1 MRKWTYL
8 VATLLMAGT
17 TATFTGCIDTDEPE
31 GIVNLRGAKAEL
43 IKAETAVKQVEVEMQ
58 KALIVNQEL
67 QNKALEIANQRAE
80 YDNQLKALDVK
91 LKELDVELK
100 QAQNEAE
107 KARLEAEIAQSNANK
122 AAIEN
127 QMALDAETFKALML
141 DAQAAAVRA
150 QQSYD
155 EAMRALEASK
165 LTLTDAEREAI
176 EKAQLFMQQ
185 SAMAMDTKYAAL
197 KNAQDAYYAALVDPN
212 LQPPLSI
219 LQADLKIA
227 QVAVEKAEI
236 MLDEKNNM
244 LALAE
249 DFDAAAWD
257 AKIQELDKK
266 ISEYQSE
273 KSKDDVELAAK
284 KASTE
289 YKAAE
294 EKVAEMI
301 KARRIAKNAYDDAVA
316 DYDAEVTTL
325 RDIKAYESEPINAGL
340 KKLFST
346 NSDFVA
352 LARVG
357 EYDLATGVFS
367 YPAVQYT
374 QTEYNDDQDIDDEAL
389 RTSAASVQLRRVNE
403 WIETLKKYT
412 VDKNGVEWNK
422 LDLAD
427 KEKIAETAT
436 DQYKNDKANWEISA
450 KAVKGTATDVPTDKL
465 KEVTDAYNA
474 SFTKVVN
481 AVKAYNDVYDEIY
494 KTAYN
499 EYISKEK
506 ADRKEGYYL
515 GRLVD
520 ALNTKGTAGQK
531 LDYQNLTGDK
541 DAKIKWLETNLP
553 GEVSA
558 ASTGADTDVETY
570 YKDATHN
577 QTLLAG
583 AVTAGNNAFATTDKD
598 EKALAALD
606 EAAQE
611 ANAAARKV
619 PLARTAFKQLAAN
632 VYGQEL
638 VNNVTLADM
647 TGTASFYGD
656 EVDDNNNPTG
666 HKEVLR
672 SDITAEEFAKLSE
685 TKLDHNTALNAL
697 SLTSNTVFGS
707 ILSSQDR
714 LLEVSPEMVR
724 EYIEENGGSLLNFG
738 SLGIMM
744 AANDDVQLC
753 KDMIEAAELLKPLQA
768 QMDAVLAN
776 LEAEIKANTAL
787 MDPFIEKVDET
798 SAAWTA
804 AKEDV
809 ETAEG
814 ERDAL
819 TAEIEANI
827 QRLDAFIID
836 YQGLKAIVQQQIDGI
851 NNGVVSGSTI
861 TVESVLN
868 YWKNE
873 VAEQEKAVE
882 VAKQRVAAAE
892 KCIEL
897 YHQGEYTAAY
907 VIEQKKNALQTAQE
921 AYDAA
926 KAIYDAALAQVK
938 TVIAALTK

>member
-31 GIVNLRGAKAEL
+31 GIANLRGAKAEL

-197 KNAQDAYYAALVDPN
+197 KNAQDAYYDALVNPS
-212 LQPPLSI
+212 LPSLSS

-227 QVAVEKAEI
+227 QIAVEKAEI
-236 MLDEKNNM
+236 MLDEKSNM

-257 AKIQELDKK
+257 TKIQELDKK

-273 KSKDDVELAAK
+273 KSKVDVELATK
-284 KASTE
+284 KASSE

-294 EKVAEMI
+294 EKVAEMV
-301 KARRIAKNAYDDAVA
+301 KARRTAKKAYDEAVT
-316 DYDAEVTTL
+316 DSTTQVNTQ

-340 KKLFST
+340 KELFSQS
-346 NSDFVA
+346 SDFRS
-352 LARVG
+352 LNG
-357 EYDLATGVFS
+357 YNPNTGVFA

-389 RTSAASVQLRRVNE
+389 RTSAASVQLRLVNE
-403 WIETLKKYT
+403 WVETLKKYT
-412 VDKNGVEWNK
+412 VDENGVEWNK
-422 LDLAD
+422 LTLAD
-427 KEKIAETAT
+427 KEKLAKAAT
-436 DQYKNDKANWEISA
+436 DQYKNDSVNWKISA
-450 KAVKGTATDVPTDKL
+450 KAVKGTATDVPTAKL

-506 ADRKEGYYL
+506 ADRKKGYYL

-531 LDYQNLTGDK
+531 LDYQNLTGDNN
-541 DAKIKWLETNLP
+541 AKIKWLETNLP

-619 PLARTAFKQLAAN
+619 PSARTAFKQLAAD
-632 VYGQEL
+632 VYGQKL

-753 KDMIEAAELLKPLQA
+753 KDMIAAKDLIKPLQA

-776 LEAEIKANTAL
+776 LDTEIKANTAL
-787 MDPFIEKVDET
+787 MDPFIEKADET
-798 SAAWTA
+798 RVAWMA

-809 ETAEG
+809 KTAEE

-819 TAEIEANI
+819 TAEFEANS
-827 QRLDAFIID
+827 QKFDALITD

-873 VAEQEKAVE
+873 VAKQEKAVE
-882 VAKQRVAAAE
+882 TAKQSVTAAE
-892 KCIEL
+892 KRIEL
-897 YHQGEYTAAY
+897 FNKGEYTEAY

-926 KAIYDAALAQVK
+926 KAIYDTALAQVK

>member
-31 GIVNLRGAKAEL
+31 GIANLRGAKAEL

-185 SAMAMDTKYAAL
+185 SAMAMDTKYDAL
-197 KNAQDAYYAALVDPN
+197 KDAQDAYYDALVNPS
-212 LQPPLSI
+212 LPSLSS

-227 QVAVEKAEI
+227 QIAVEKAEI
-236 MLDEKNNM
+236 MLDEKSNM

-257 AKIQELDKK
+257 TKIQELDKK

-273 KSKDDVELAAK
+273 KSKVDVELATK
-284 KASTE
+284 KASSE

-294 EKVAEMI
+294 EKVAEKV
-301 KARRIAKNAYDDAVA
+301 KARRTAKKAYDEAVA
-316 DYDAEVTTL
+316 DSAAQVDTF

-346 NSDFVA
+346 NSDFKA
-352 LARVG
+352 LDHVG

-367 YPAVQYT
+367 YPVGRYT
-374 QTEYNDDQDIDDEAL
+374 QTEYNNDLDIEDEAL
-389 RTSAASVQLRRVNE
+389 KTSAASVRLRSVE
-403 WIETLKKYT
+403 AWIEALKNFT

-422 LDLAD
+422 LELAEI
-427 KEKIAETAT
+427 EKLAEAAT

-506 ADRKEGYYL
+506 ADRKKGYYL

-531 LDYQNLTGDK
+531 LDYQNLTGDN

-570 YKDATHN
+570 YKDATNN

-619 PLARTAFKQLAAN
+619 PSARTAFKQLAAD
-632 VYGQEL
+632 VYGQKL

-753 KDMIEAAELLKPLQA
+753 KDMIAAKDLIKPLQA
-768 QMDAVLAN
+768 QMDAVHAN
-776 LEAEIKANTAL
+776 LKAEIKANTAL
-787 MDPFIEKVDET
+787 MDPFIEKADET
-798 SAAWTA
+798 RVAWMA

-809 ETAEG
+809 KTAEE

-819 TAEIEANI
+819 TAEFEANS
-827 QRLDAFIID
+827 QKFDALITD

-873 VAEQEKAVE
+873 VAKQEKAVE
-882 VAKQRVAAAE
+882 TAKQSVTAAE
-892 KCIEL
+892 KRIEL
-897 YHQGEYTAAY
+897 FNKGEYTEAY

>member
-31 GIVNLRGAKAEL
+31 GIANLRGAKAEL

-185 SAMAMDTKYAAL
+185 SAMAMDIKYDAL
-197 KNAQDAYYAALVDPN
+197 KDAQDAYYDALVNPS
-212 LQPPLSI
+212 LPSLSS

-227 QVAVEKAEI
+227 QIAVEKAEI
-236 MLDEKNNM
+236 MLDEKSNM

-257 AKIQELDKK
+257 TKIQELDKK

-273 KSKDDVELAAK
+273 KSKVDVELATK
-284 KASTE
+284 KASSE

-294 EKVAEMI
+294 EKVAEMV
-301 KARRIAKNAYDDAVA
+301 KARRTAKKAYDEAVA
-316 DYDAEVTTL
+316 DSAAQVDTY

-346 NSDFVA
+346 NSDFRA

-367 YPAVQYT
+367 YPADQYK
-374 QTEYNDDQDIDDEAL
+374 QTEYNNDLDIEDEAL
-389 RTSAASVQLRRVNE
+389 RTSAASVRLRRVE
-403 WIETLKKYT
+403 AWIEALKNFT
-412 VDKNGVEWNK
+412 VDENGVEWNK
-422 LDLAD
+422 LALAE
-427 KEKIAETAT
+427 KEKLAETAT

-494 KTAYN
+494 KTAYD
-499 EYISKEK
+499 EYISTQK
-506 ADRKEGYYL
+506 AALKKGYYL
-515 GRLVD
+515 RRLED

-531 LDYQNLTGDK
+531 LDYQSITGD
-541 DAKIKWLETNLP
+541 DAQIKWLETNLP

-570 YKDATHN
+570 YKDATNN

-583 AVTAGNNAFATTDKD
+583 AETAGNNAFAATDKD

-619 PLARTAFKQLAAN
+619 PSARTAFKQLAAD
-632 VYGQEL
+632 VYGQKL

-685 TKLDHNTALNAL
+685 TKLDHYTALNAL

-714 LLEVSPEMVR
+714 LLEVSPKMVR

-753 KDMIEAAELLKPLQA
+753 KDMIEAAELIKPLQA
-768 QMDAVLAN
+768 QMDAVYAN
-776 LEAEIKANTAL
+776 LDAEIKANTAL
-787 MDPFIEKVDET
+787 MDPFIEKADET
-798 SAAWTA
+798 RVAWMA

-809 ETAEG
+809 KTAEE

-819 TAEIEANI
+819 TAEFEANS
-827 QRLDAFIID
+827 QKFDALITD

-873 VAEQEKAVE
+873 VAKQEKAVE
-882 VAKQRVAAAE
+882 TAKQSVTAAE
-892 KCIEL
+892 KRIEL
-897 YHQGEYTAAY
+897 FNKGEYTEAY

>member
-31 GIVNLRGAKAEL
+31 GIANLRGAKAEL

-197 KNAQDAYYAALVDPN
+197 KNAQDAYYNALVNPS
-212 LQPPLSI
+212 LPSLSS

-227 QVAVEKAEI
+227 QIAVEKAEI
-236 MLDEKNNM
+236 MLDEKSNM

-257 AKIQELDKK
+257 TKIQELDKK

-273 KSKDDVELAAK
+273 KSKVDVELATK
-284 KASTE
+284 KASSE

-294 EKVAEMI
+294 EKVAEKV
-301 KARRIAKNAYDDAVA
+301 KARRTAKNAYDEAEA
-316 DYDAEVTTL
+316 DFTAQLDTD

-340 KKLFST
+340 KELFNQSL
-346 NSDFVA
+346 DFSF
-352 LARVG
+352 LNG
-357 EYDLATGVFS
+357 YNQNTGVFS
-367 YPAVQYT
+367 YSADLYT
-374 QTEYNDDQDIDDEAL
+374 QTEYNNDLDIEDEAL
-389 RTSAASVQLRRVNE
+389 RTSAASVRLRLVGE
-403 WIETLKKYT
+403 WIEALKNFT
-412 VDKNGVEWNK
+412 VDDNGSEWNK
-422 LDLAD
+422 LELAE

-436 DQYKNDKANWEISA
+436 DQYKNDKANWDISV
-450 KAVKGTATDVPTDKL
+450 KAVMGTATDVPTDKL

-506 ADRKEGYYL
+506 ADRKKGYYL

-531 LDYQNLTGDK
+531 LDYQNLTGDN

-570 YKDATHN
+570 YKDATNN

-619 PLARTAFKQLAAN
+619 PLARTAFKQLAVE

-724 EYIEENGGSLLNFG
+724 EYIEENGGSLSDFG
-738 SLGIMM
+738 SLGLMM
-744 AANDDVQLC
+744 AANDEVQLY
-753 KDMIEAAELLKPLQA
+753 KDKIAAKDLIKLLQA
-768 QMDAVLAN
+768 QMDAVYAN
-776 LEAEIKANTAL
+776 LDAEIKANTAL
-787 MDPFIEKVDET
+787 MDPFIEKADET
-798 SAAWTA
+798 RVAWMA

-809 ETAEG
+809 KTAEE

-819 TAEIEANI
+819 TAEFEANS
-827 QRLDAFIID
+827 QKFDALITD

-873 VAEQEKAVE
+873 VAKQEKAVE
-882 VAKQRVAAAE
+882 TAKQSVTAAE
-892 KCIEL
+892 KRIEL
-897 YHQGEYTAAY
+897 FNKGEYTEAY

>member
-31 GIVNLRGAKAEL
+31 GIANLRGAKAEL

-197 KNAQDAYYAALVDPN
+197 KNAQDAYYNALVNPS
-212 LQPPLSI
+212 LPSLSS

-227 QVAVEKAEI
+227 QIAVEKAEI
-236 MLDEKNNM
+236 MLDEKSNM

-257 AKIQELDKK
+257 TKIQELDKK

-273 KSKDDVELAAK
+273 KSKVDVELAAK
-284 KASTE
+284 KASSE

-294 EKVAEMI
+294 EKVAEMV
-301 KARRIAKNAYDDAVA
+301 KARRTAKKAYDEAVT
-316 DYDAEVTTL
+316 DSTTQVNTQ

-340 KKLFST
+340 KELFSQS
-346 NSDFVA
+346 SDFRS
-352 LARVG
+352 LNG
-357 EYDLATGVFS
+357 YDRTTGVFA

-389 RTSAASVQLRRVNE
+389 RTSAASVQLRLVGE
-403 WIETLKKYT
+403 WVKALKFT
-412 VDKNGVEWNK
+412 VDENGVEWNK
-422 LDLAD
+422 LALAE
-427 KEKIAETAT
+427 KEKLAETAT

-494 KTAYN
+494 KTAYD

-506 ADRKEGYYL
+506 ADLKKGYYL
-515 GRLVD
+515 DRLEA
-520 ALNTKGTAGQK
+520 ALATKGTAGQK
-531 LDYQNLTGDK
+531 LDYQSITGD
-541 DAKIKWLETNLP
+541 DAQIKWLETNLP

-570 YKDATHN
+570 YKDATNN

-583 AVTAGNNAFATTDKD
+583 AETAGNNAFAATDKD

-619 PLARTAFKQLAAN
+619 PSARTAFKQLAAD
-632 VYGQEL
+632 VYGQKL

-753 KDMIEAAELLKPLQA
+753 KDMIAAKDLIKPLQA
-768 QMDAVLAN
+768 QMDAVYAN
-776 LEAEIKANTAL
+776 LDAEIKANTAL
-787 MDPFIEKVDET
+787 MDPFIEKADET
-798 SAAWTA
+798 RVAWMA

-809 ETAEG
+809 KTAEE

-819 TAEIEANI
+819 TAEFEANS
-827 QRLDAFIID
+827 QKFDALITD

-873 VAEQEKAVE
+873 VAKQEKAVE
-882 VAKQRVAAAE
+882 TAKQSVTAAE
-892 KCIEL
+892 KRIEL
-897 YHQGEYTAAY
+897 FNKGEYTEAY

>member
-31 GIVNLRGAKAEL
+31 GIANLRGAKAEL

-197 KNAQDAYYAALVDPN
+197 KNAQDAYYNALVNPS
-212 LQPPLSI
+212 LPSLSS

-227 QVAVEKAEI
+227 QIAVEKAEI
-236 MLDEKNNM
+236 MLDEKSNM

-257 AKIQELDKK
+257 TKIQELDKK

-273 KSKDDVELAAK
+273 KSKVDVELATK
-284 KASTE
+284 KASSE

-294 EKVAEMI
+294 EKVAEKV
-301 KARRIAKNAYDDAVA
+301 KARRTAKKAYDEAVA
-316 DYDAEVTTL
+316 DSTAQVDTD

-340 KKLFST
+340 KELFSQS
-346 NSDFVA
+346 SDFRS
-352 LARVG
+352 LNG
-357 EYDLATGVFS
+357 YDRTTGVFT

-374 QTEYNDDQDIDDEAL
+374 QTEYNDDQDIDDETL
-389 RTSAASVQLRRVNE
+389 RTSAASVQLRLVNE
-403 WIETLKKYT
+403 WVETLKEYT
-412 VDKNGVEWNK
+412 VDDNGSEWNK
-422 LDLAD
+422 LDLAE
-427 KEKIAETAT
+427 KEKLAEAAT
-436 DQYKNDKANWEISA
+436 DQYKNDKANWDISV
-450 KAVKGTATDVPTDKL
+450 KAVMGTATDVPTDKL

-506 ADRKEGYYL
+506 ADRKKGYYL

-531 LDYQNLTGDK
+531 LDYQNLTGDN

-570 YKDATHN
+570 YKDATNN

-619 PLARTAFKQLAAN
+619 PLARTAFKQLAVE

-638 VNNVTLADM
+638 VNKVTLADM

-724 EYIEENGGSLLNFG
+724 EYIEENGGSLSDFG
-738 SLGIMM
+738 SLGLMM
-744 AANDDVQLC
+744 AANDEVQLY
-753 KDMIEAAELLKPLQA
+753 KDKIAAKDLIKLLQA
-768 QMDAVLAN
+768 QMDAVYAN
-776 LEAEIKANTAL
+776 LDAEIKANTAL
-787 MDPFIEKVDET
+787 MDPFIEKADET
-798 SAAWTA
+798 RVAWMA

-809 ETAEG
+809 KTAEE

-819 TAEIEANI
+819 TAEFEANS
-827 QRLDAFIID
+827 QKFDALITD

-873 VAEQEKAVE
+873 VAKQEKAVE
-882 VAKQRVAAAE
+882 TAKQSVTAAE
-892 KCIEL
+892 KRIEL
-897 YHQGEYTAAY
+897 FNKGEYTEAY

>member
-31 GIVNLRGAKAEL
+31 GIANLRGAKAEL

-185 SAMAMDTKYAAL
+185 SAMAMDIKYDAL
-197 KNAQDAYYAALVDPN
+197 KDAQDAYYDALVNPS
-212 LQPPLSI
+212 LPSLSS

-227 QVAVEKAEI
+227 QIAVEKAEI
-236 MLDEKNNM
+236 MLDEKSNM

-257 AKIQELDKK
+257 TKIQELDKK

-273 KSKDDVELAAK
+273 KSKVDVELATK
-284 KASTE
+284 KASSE

-294 EKVAEMI
+294 EKVAEMV
-301 KARRIAKNAYDDAVA
+301 KARRTAKKAYDEAVA
-316 DYDAEVTTL
+316 DSAAQVDTY

-346 NSDFVA
+346 NSDFRA

-367 YPAVQYT
+367 YPADQYK
-374 QTEYNDDQDIDDEAL
+374 QTEYNNDLDIEDEAL
-389 RTSAASVQLRRVNE
+389 RTSAASVRLRRVE
-403 WIETLKKYT
+403 AWIEALKNFT
-412 VDKNGVEWNK
+412 VDENGVEWNK
-422 LDLAD
+422 LALAE
-427 KEKIAETAT
+427 KEKLAETAT

-494 KTAYN
+494 KTAYD
-499 EYISKEK
+499 EYISTQK
-506 ADRKEGYYL
+506 AALKKGYYL
-515 GRLVD
+515 RRLED

-531 LDYQNLTGDK
+531 LDYQSITGD
-541 DAKIKWLETNLP
+541 DAQIKWLETNLP

-570 YKDATHN
+570 YKDATNN

-583 AVTAGNNAFATTDKD
+583 AETAGNNAFAATDKD

-619 PLARTAFKQLAAN
+619 PSARTAFKQLAAD
-632 VYGQEL
+632 VYGQKL

-714 LLEVSPEMVR
+714 LLEVSPKMVR

-753 KDMIEAAELLKPLQA
+753 KDMIEAAELIKPLQA
-768 QMDAVLAN
+768 QMDAVYAN
-776 LEAEIKANTAL
+776 LDAEIKANTAL
-787 MDPFIEKVDET
+787 MDPFIEKADET
-798 SAAWTA
+798 RVAWMA

-809 ETAEG
+809 KTAEE

-819 TAEIEANI
+819 TAEFEANS
-827 QRLDAFIID
+827 QKFDALITD

-873 VAEQEKAVE
+873 VAKQEKAVE
-882 VAKQRVAAAE
+882 TAKQSVTAAE
-892 KCIEL
+892 KRIEL
-897 YHQGEYTAAY
+897 FNKGEYTEAY

>member
-31 GIVNLRGAKAEL
+31 GIANLRGAKAEL

-58 KALIVNQEL
+58 KALVVNQEL

-197 KNAQDAYYAALVDPN
+197 KNAQDAYYNALVNPS
-212 LQPPLSI
+212 LPSLSS

-227 QVAVEKAEI
+227 QIAVEKAEI
-236 MLDEKNNM
+236 MLDEKSNM

-257 AKIQELDKK
+257 TKIQELDKK

-273 KSKDDVELAAK
+273 KSKVDVELATK
-284 KASTE
+284 KASSE

-294 EKVAEMI
+294 EKVAEMV
-301 KARRIAKNAYDDAVA
+301 KARRTAKKAYDEAVT
-316 DYDAEVTTL
+316 DSTTQVNTQ

-340 KKLFST
+340 KELFSQS
-346 NSDFVA
+346 SDFRS
-352 LARVG
+352 LNG
-357 EYDLATGVFS
+357 YNPNTGVFA

-389 RTSAASVQLRRVNE
+389 RTSAASVQLRLVNE
-403 WIETLKKYT
+403 WVETLKKYT
-412 VDKNGVEWNK
+412 VDENGVEWNK
-422 LDLAD
+422 LTLAD
-427 KEKIAETAT
+427 KEKLAKAAT
-436 DQYKNDKANWEISA
+436 DQYKNDSVNWEISA
-450 KAVKGTATDVPTDKL
+450 KAVKGTATDVPTAKL
-465 KEVTDAYNA
+465 KEVADAYNA

-494 KTAYN
+494 KTAYDK
-499 EYISKEK
+499 YISTEK
-506 ADRKEGYYL
+506 ADRKKGYYL

-531 LDYQNLTGDK
+531 LDYQNLTGDN

-558 ASTGADTDVETY
+558 ASIGADTDVETY
-570 YKDATHN
+570 YKDATNN

-619 PLARTAFKQLAAN
+619 PSARTAFKQLAAD
-632 VYGQEL
+632 VYGQKL

-753 KDMIEAAELLKPLQA
+753 KDMIAAKDLIKPLQA

-776 LEAEIKANTAL
+776 LDTEIKANTAL
-787 MDPFIEKVDET
+787 MNPFIEKADET
-798 SAAWTA
+798 RVAWMA

-809 ETAEG
+809 KTAEE

-819 TAEIEANI
+819 TAEFEANS
-827 QRLDAFIID
+827 QKFDALITD

-873 VAEQEKAVE
+873 VAKQEKAVE
-882 VAKQRVAAAE
+882 TAKQSVTAAE
-892 KCIEL
+892 KRIEL
-897 YHQGEYTAAY
+897 FNKGEYTEAY